1 MKKGAKLAVV
11 TISLLII
18 GMSLPII
25 TAENTGGESSPEF
38 EVGLATGIGLGLG
51 FITDQSLEITVKN
64 VGGVTAH
71 NVTLIDLSIDGRVL
85 YNNRVTEWYRDVE
98 PGSTL
103 YDEPNSLFLG
113 FGTFTATMTVTCD
126 EGVNGTGSGTGIILG
141 PLIFVP

>member
-1 MKKGAKLAVV
+1 MKKIVIIPLFLMISMLFLPAV
-11 TISLLII
+11 
-18 GMSLPII
+18 

-38 EVGLATGIGLGLG
+38 EVGLATGIWFGLD
-51 FITDQSLEITVKN
+51 FCQSLGITVKN
-64 VGGVTAH
+64 VGDVTAH

-85 YNNRVTEWYRDVE
+85 YNNRATEWYRDVE

-103 YDEPNSLFLG
+103 YGEPNSLFLG
-113 FGTFTATMTVTCD
+113 FGTFTATMTITCD